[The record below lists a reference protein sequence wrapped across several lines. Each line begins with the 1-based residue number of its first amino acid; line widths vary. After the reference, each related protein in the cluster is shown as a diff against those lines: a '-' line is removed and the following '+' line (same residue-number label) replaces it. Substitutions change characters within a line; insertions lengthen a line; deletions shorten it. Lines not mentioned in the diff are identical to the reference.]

1 MLITRFIVETRT
13 PLHCGASDESLTL
26 DQPVSRDPFGF
37 WNMQGSSVAGL
48 LRAGLNSVDS
58 EAADT
63 LFGSMKDNSASLIWC
78 SDAFVLDYDGKR
90 ACDKAV
96 KGKSTEIPTGP
107 FIRDHVKI
115 DLKRG
120 AAEHTGKFDEE
131 IVPPGVRFAFTLTFD
146 EWEKDEA
153 QIEKCKEYFIKL
165 CTLIKNGEIAFG
177 GKSVSGYGFMNTVY
191 AQCRHFDMKNE
202 KDVNSWL
209 NLSDTP
215 RFENN
220 EGTEINLDNA
230 LEIIEKGLSFKLSVP
245 FETEGPMLVGGVNTQ
260 DTEADM
266 VCLITTCLNYEA
278 KSNHNQDYY
287 TIPGS
292 SLRGILRHRVYDVA
306 NASGL
311 DGEKFLNNLFGHIK
325 GNDDTDQTKMGKIS
339 CEDCY
344 LKGYAP
350 SNAQKIQHVSI
361 DSFTGGAVKS
371 ALFDEQPLCEKFE
384 FELNLRGQ
392 NLTASEGKMLLHALL
407 DMCTGQLAVGG
418 GVNRGNGRVKLKG
431 LKDESYL
438 KKTLLD
444 ELVRHHSSISFNGE
458 KIDLNDAAAFDRLL
472 KELDGAE

>member
-1 MLITRFIVETRT
+1 
-13 PLHCGASDESLTL
+13 
-26 DQPVSRDPFGF
+26 
-37 WNMQGSSVAGL
+37 
-48 LRAGLNSVDS
+48 
-58 EAADT
+58 
-63 LFGSMKDNSASLIWC
+63 
-78 SDAFVLDYDGKR
+78 
-90 ACDKAV
+90 
-96 KGKSTEIPTGP
+96 
-107 FIRDHVKI
+107 
-115 DLKRG
+115 
-120 AAEHTGKFDEE
+120 
-131 IVPPGVRFAFTLTFD
+131 
-146 EWEKDEA
+146 
-153 QIEKCKEYFIKL
+153 
-165 CTLIKNGEIAFG
+165 
-177 GKSVSGYGFMNTVY
+177 MNTVY

-306 NASGL
+306 NALGL
-311 DGEKFLNNLFGHIK
+311 DGEKVLNNLFGHIK
-325 GNDDTDQTKMGKIS
+325 GKDDIETSKMGKIS

-344 LKGYAP
+344 LKSYAP

-371 ALFDEQPLCEKFE
+371 ALFDEQPLCEKFD
-384 FELNLRGQ
+384 FELNLRGH
-392 NLTASEGKMLLHALL
+392 NLSASEGKVLMHALL
-407 DMCTGQLAVGG
+407 DMCTEQLALGG

-431 LKDESYL
+431 LKDDSSL

-444 ELVRHHSSISFNGE
+444 ELVKHQSSISFNGE
-458 KIDLNDAAAFDRLL
+458 KVDLNDVSAFDRLL

>member
-26 DQPVSRDPFGF
+26 DQPVSRDPFGY
-37 WNMQGSSVAGL
+37 WNMQGSSIAGL

-153 QIEKCKEYFIKL
+153 C
-165 CTLIKNGEIAFG
+165 
-177 GKSVSGYGFMNTVY
+177 
-191 AQCRHFDMKNE
+191 FDMKNE

-215 RFENN
+215 KFENN
-220 EGTEINLDNA
+220 EGTEINLDNV
-230 LEIIEKGLSFKLSVP
+230 LEIKEKGLSFRLSVP
-245 FETEGPMLVGGVNTQ
+245 FETEGPMLVGGANTK

-278 KSNHNQDYY
+278 KSDHNQDYY

>member
-1 MLITRFIVETRT
+1 M
-13 PLHCGASDESLTL
+13 
-26 DQPVSRDPFGF
+26 
-37 WNMQGSSVAGL
+37 
-48 LRAGLNSVDS
+48 NS
-58 EAADT
+58 
-63 LFGSMKDNSASLIWC
+63 
-78 SDAFVLDYDGKR
+78 
-90 ACDKAV
+90 
-96 KGKSTEIPTGP
+96 
-107 FIRDHVKI
+107 
-115 DLKRG
+115 
-120 AAEHTGKFDEE
+120 
-131 IVPPGVRFAFTLTFD
+131 
-146 EWEKDEA
+146 
-153 QIEKCKEYFIKL
+153 
-165 CTLIKNGEIAFG
+165 
-177 GKSVSGYGFMNTVY
+177 VY
-191 AQCRHFDMKNE
+191 AQCRCFDMKNE

-215 RFENN
+215 KFENN
-220 EGTEINLDNA
+220 EGTEINLDNV
-230 LEIIEKGLSFKLSVP
+230 LEIKEKGLSFRLSVP
-245 FETEGPMLVGGVNTQ
+245 FETEGPMLVGGANTK

-278 KSNHNQDYY
+278 KSDHNQDYY